1 MRYLAEP
8 GKEVVMW
15 LSRKKLM
22 EFEGRI
28 ADLEKEMKAIQS
40 QLTYDPE
47 KSKQMLTDSLRRIQ
61 SKPIG

>member
-1 MRYLAEP
+1 
-8 GKEVVMW
+8 MW

-40 QLTYDPE
+40 QLTYAPE